1 MARKS
6 AYRWRQ
12 PEHTLK
18 YDIPKDVDLER
29 AVINHILAGVEIE
42 EAMNKIDEFCFT
54 TQQHSEI
61 FLAASD
67 LFRSQGTLTADQ
79 VFERLQM
86 EASDYRPFT
95 QTHIEYYVRVL
106 RYFRVR
112 RLILSKCLRFIE
124 MVQSDKDNIDTLID
138 EWANTAEYLKADRE
152 PSWQDA
158 DQAKEDTEDWY
169 ISPDDST
176 KYLVLKGK
184 KGLSD
189 YCMKDGKFL
198 SEPKMLFMGY
208 RRVSLPKRPASE
220 LKDVSGAS
228 PLKNIIDNLLE

>member
-1 MARKS
+1 MARKT
-6 AYRWRQ
+6 AYRRPAQ
-12 PEHTLK
+12 HTLE

-61 FLAASD
+61 FLAASV

-79 VFERLQM
+79 VFDRLQL

-152 PSWQDA
+152 PSWQDTN
-158 DQAKEDTEDWY
+158 QGMQDTEDWY
-169 ISPDDST
+169 VSPDDST
-176 KYLVLKGK
+176 RYLVLKGK

-208 RRVSLPKRPASE
+208 RRVSLPKRPTSD

>member
-6 AYRWRQ
+6 ANRWRQ
-12 PEHTLK
+12 TEHTLE

-54 TQQHSEI
+54 TQPHSEI

-79 VFERLQM
+79 VFDRLQL

-95 QTHIEYYVRVL
+95 QTHIEYHVRVL

-169 ISPDDST
+169 VSPDDPSR
-176 KYLVLKGK
+176 YRVQKGK
-184 KGLSD
+184 NGMPD
-189 YCMKDGKFL
+189 YCQKDGKFVG
-198 SEPKMLFMGY
+198 EPKMLSMGY
-208 RRVSLPKRPASE
+208 RRVSIPKHSTPEKSQ
-220 LKDVSGAS
+220 
-228 PLKNIIDNLLE
+228 ID

>member
-1 MARKS
+1 MARKT
-6 AYRWRQ
+6 AYRRPAQ
-12 PEHTLK
+12 HTLE

-79 VFERLQM
+79 VFDRLQL

-112 RLILSKCLRFIE
+112 RLILIKCLRFIE

-138 EWANTAEYLKADRE
+138 EWANTAEYMKADRE
-152 PSWQDA
+152 PSWQDPNQKTQ
-158 DQAKEDTEDWY
+158 DPDTEDWY
-169 ISPDDST
+169 VSPDDPSR
-176 KYLVLKGK
+176 YRVQKGK
-184 KGLSD
+184 NGMPD
-189 YCMKDGKFL
+189 YCQKDGKFVG
-198 SEPKMLFMGY
+198 EPKMLFMGY
-208 RRVSLPKRPASE
+208 RRVSIPKQSTPEKSQIDK
-220 LKDVSGAS
+220 LSKLLDG
-228 PLKNIIDNLLE
+228 IIV

>member
-1 MARKS
+1 MARKT
-6 AYRWRQ
+6 AYRRPAQ
-12 PEHTLK
+12 HTLE

-29 AVINHILAGVEIE
+29 AVINHLLAGVDIE
-42 EAMNKIDEFCFT
+42 YPLDRLDEDCFT
-54 TQQHSEI
+54 DPNLKEI
-61 FLAASD
+61 FYATAE
-67 LFRSQGTLTADQ
+67 LFRSQANVTAEQ
-79 VFERLQM
+79 VFARLQQNV
-86 EASDYRPFT
+86 SDYRPFT
-95 QTHIEYYVRVL
+95 QSHIEYYTRIL
-106 RYFRVR
+106 HFFKAK
-112 RLILSKCLRFIE
+112 RLILRKCLRFIE
-124 MVQSDKDNIDTLID
+124 LVQSDRENVDTVID
-138 EWANTAEYLKADRE
+138 EWVNTGECLKADQE
-152 PSWQDA
+152 PPWQDTN
-158 DQAKEDTEDWY
+158 QGVQETEDWY

-208 RRVSLPKRPASE
+208 RRVSLPKRPASD

>member
-1 MARKS
+1 MARKT
-6 AYRWRQ
+6 AYRRPAQ
-12 PEHTLK
+12 HTLE

-29 AVINHILAGVEIE
+29 AIINHILAGVQ
-42 EAMNKIDEFCFT
+42 IDEPLNKLDEDCFT
-54 TQQHSEI
+54 DPQHKEI
-61 FLAASD
+61 FFIASE
-67 LFRSQGTLTADQ
+67 LFRSHGTLTADQ
-79 VFERLQM
+79 IFDRVQIT
-86 EASDYRPFT
+86 ASDYRPFS
-95 QTHIEYYVRVL
+95 QLHIEYYTRVL
-106 RYFRVR
+106 HYLGVR
-112 RLILSKCLRFIE
+112 RLILRKCLRFIDV
-124 MVQSDKDNIDTLID
+124 VQSGRDNVDTVIN
-138 EWANTAEYLKADRE
+138 EWVNTGECLKAAQE
-152 PSWQDA
+152 PSWLDTNQGV
-158 DQAKEDTEDWY
+158 QETEDWY

-208 RRVSLPKRPASE
+208 RRVSLPKRPASD